1 MRDCLRKAMSAVR
14 GENVKFRRQS
24 ALFCALQG
32 SFSLVLR
39 RNRLKISAF
48 QKNFTNPIFS
58 R

>member
-1 MRDCLRKAMSAVR
+1 MSAVR
-14 GENVKFRRQS
+14 GENVKIRRQS

-32 SFSLVLR
+32 GFDPILR
-39 RNRLKISAF
+39 RNRLQSSGF